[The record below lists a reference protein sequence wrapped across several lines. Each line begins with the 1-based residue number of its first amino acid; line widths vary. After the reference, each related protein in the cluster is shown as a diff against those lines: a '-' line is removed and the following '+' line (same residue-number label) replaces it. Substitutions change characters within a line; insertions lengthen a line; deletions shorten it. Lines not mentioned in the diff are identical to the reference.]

1 MSLRRLV
8 PYLVS
13 DPRTFTLVVV
23 SGVLA
28 AAAPIAVAGL
38 GAALVGRTVDDGHA
52 GELTAPVALL
62 AATAAGAAL
71 AAWWQSAIAHDW
83 AFRLLRVLRLKIFD
97 GLARATPGRV
107 LGKRTGDLTAAAV
120 TDVNTTELFFAH
132 TAGDYLGS
140 VLVSAAAVG
149 VIASLNLPTA
159 LVTLAVMVLVAVVP
173 FVLARRAGAQGRA
186 LRERMGTLG
195 ADVVDGIQGLREL
208 AVFGQGRGYLDR
220 LLHRTDEQHRVRMRY
235 ARRSG
240 IEQGATDLLLG
251 GGALATLLV
260 AGAEIR
266 AGALDPAGAPLVVVL
281 AIAALG
287 PIAVVSATARTLGDV
302 RAAAARVLH
311 IIDYPA
317 HVQERGTVHL
327 APAGTPSID
336 FQDVHFGYSDEMEVL
351 RGVTFEVK
359 PGETVA
365 LVGRSGVGK
374 STCVNLLLRF
384 WDPQAGAVTV
394 DGVDLRDVTA
404 DALRRLIAVVPQDVY
419 LFNTTIRDN
428 IRLGQPDAS
437 DQDVQAAAH
446 LATAHE
452 FITALA
458 DGYDTICGERGTQ
471 LSGGQRQRIAIARA
485 LLAKA
490 PVIVMDEAVSS
501 LDTESERALRQAMAT
516 VRRNHTTLIIA
527 HRLSTIRTADR
538 VLLLADGRVVDSGP
552 HDQLLASSPAYR
564 DLLATQQLTPTT

>member
-8 PYLVS
+8 PYLVR
-13 DPRTFTLVVV
+13 DPRSFTLVVA

-38 GAALVGRTVDDGHA
+38 GAALVGQTVDDGSA
-52 GELTAPVALL
+52 SDLTAPVTLL

-71 AAWWQSAIAHDW
+71 AAWWQSAVGHDW

-107 LGKRTGDLTAAAV
+107 LGKRTGDLTTAAV
-120 TDVNTTELFFAH
+120 ADVNTTELFFAH

-149 VIASLNLPTA
+149 VIASLNAPTA
-159 LVTLAVMVLVAVVP
+159 AVTLAVMVLVAVVP
-173 FVLARRAGAQGRA
+173 FVLARRAGAQGGV
-186 LRERMGTLG
+186 LRERMATLG
-195 ADVVDGIQGLREL
+195 AEVVDGIQGLREL
-208 AVFGQGRGYLDR
+208 TVFGQGRAYLDR
-220 LLHRTDEQHRVRMRY
+220 LLRRTDEQHEARMRY
-235 ARRSG
+235 AGRSG
-240 IEQGATDLLLG
+240 IEQAATDLLLG

-260 AGAEIR
+260 AADQIR
-266 AGALDPAGAPLVVVL
+266 SGALDASAAPVVVVL

-311 IIDYPA
+311 IVDYPA
-317 HVQERGTVHL
+317 HVEERGTVDL
-327 APAGTPSID
+327 APAGTPGIG
-336 FQDVHFGYSDEMEVL
+336 FRDVHFGYSNEVDVL

-384 WDPQAGAVTV
+384 WDPRAGAVTV
-394 DGVDLRDVTA
+394 DDVDLRDITT

-419 LFNTTIRDN
+419 LFNTTIREN
-428 IRLGQPDAS
+428 IRLGRPDAS
-437 DQDVQAAAH
+437 DHDVQAAAQ

-452 FITALA
+452 FIAALA
-458 DGYDTICGERGTQ
+458 DGYDTVCGERGSQ
-471 LSGGQRQRIAIARA
+471 LSGGQRQRIAIARS
-485 LLAKA
+485 LLTKA
-490 PVIVMDEAVSS
+490 PIIVMDEAVSS

-516 VRRNHTTLIIA
+516 VRRDHTSLIVA
-527 HRLSTIRTADR
+527 HRLSTIRAADR
-538 VLLLADGRVVDSGP
+538 VVLLADGRVVDSGP
-552 HDQLLASSPAYR
+552 HDQLLERSPDYR
-564 DLLATQQLTPTT
+564 ELLATQQLSSTA